1 MLAMKHGSLFA
12 IFTLLIL
19 TVDLT
24 QAYAAVITVGG
35 NPTDIAFDS
44 HLNEVFV
51 SDYDSGSGNTVSVIS
66 DATNK
71 VVATII
77 VGSGPYGIAFDSNQR
92 KIFVANNVSSTV
104 SVLSG

>member
-1 MLAMKHGSLFA
+1 M

-19 TVDLT
+19 TVGLS
-24 QAYAAVITVGG
+24 QAYAAVITLGG

-66 DATNK
+66 DASNK

-77 VGSGPYGIAFDSNQR
+77 VGSGPYGIAFDSSERDLRSQQC
-92 KIFVANNVSSTV
+92 F
-104 SVLSG
+104 

>member
-1 MLAMKHGSLFA
+1 M

-19 TVDLT
+19 TVGLS
-24 QAYAAVITVGG
+24 QAYAAVITLGG

-66 DATNK
+66 DASNK

-77 VGSGPYGIAFDSNQR
+77 VGSGPYGIAFDSSER
-92 KIFVANNVSSTV
+92 EIFVANNVSSTL